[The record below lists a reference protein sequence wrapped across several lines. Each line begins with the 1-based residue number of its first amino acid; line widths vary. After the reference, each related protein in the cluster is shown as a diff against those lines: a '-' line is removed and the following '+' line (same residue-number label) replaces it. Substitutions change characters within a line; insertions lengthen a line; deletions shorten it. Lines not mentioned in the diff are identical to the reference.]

1 MAKRV
6 PLIDE
11 LPAPARLAL
20 IYGVVLVVI
29 GALVYAG
36 LAFENIGLLITGVFG
51 ASFWLFSL
59 GFVIYALMRPK
70 KEKRQ

>member
-11 LPAPARLAL
+11 LPNPARLAL
-20 IYGVVLVVI
+20 IYGLALAVI
-29 GALVYAG
+29 GVLVYAG
-36 LAFENIGLLITGVFG
+36 LAFENIGLLIAGVFG
-51 ASFWLFSL
+51 ASFWLFSF
-59 GFVIYALMRPK
+59 GFAIYALMRPK

>member
-11 LPAPARLAL
+11 LPTPARLAV
-20 IYGVVLVVI
+20 IYGLALAVI
-29 GALVYAG
+29 GALLYAG
-36 LAFENIGLLITGVFG
+36 LTFENIGLLIAGVFG
-51 ASFWLFSL
+51 ASFWLLSL
-59 GFVIYALMRPK
+59 GFVIYALLRPK